1 MGMRTAYVHRPV
13 GDAPTGSDSFDLQ
26 VDGLAGLV
34 TALTAG

>member
-1 MGMRTAYVHRPV
+1 MRTAYVHRPV
-13 GDAPTGSDSFDLQ
+13 GDAPTESDSFDLR